1 MSHYLNVGD
10 LVWYRFSEPSQIG
23 MITSID
29 YDDNT
34 YRYTILLTS
43 GEERKP
49 HVNWVVPVNPK
60 QKL

>member
-10 LVWYRFSEPSQIG
+10 LVWYRFLKPSQIG
-23 MITSID
+23 MITAID
-29 YDDNT
+29 YNANEH
-34 YRYTILLTS
+34 RYTILLTS

-49 HVNWVVPVNPK
+49 HVWVVPVDPK